1 MRVAYFYANP
11 FHHAMLAPVEAAL
24 GARVESQRFSS
35 LDAMREFEPEVVVL
49 AENPS
54 HQAKRAAP
62 KAKIVWTRHG
72 FANKRYL
79 GYSMAGCDYACLSS
93 EWLKQYYRSQGL
105 RAGID
110 EWVTGFVPMDALFR
124 RLQSAPAR
132 AHKTLLYAPTFNPNM
147 ASVRPLGKSWATD
160 LRRAFPELRIVIKP
174 HPHTAKEQPLWLAR
188 WRSWADSDA
197 GITLIQDGNQDV
209 YELMPDADILLTD
222 ASSVMFYFLALNRPI
237 ILVDNPLRFEDR
249 QRFMPDA
256 EEWAWRDIGQR
267 IESGDQLP
275 AAVAAA
281 LSEPHQFAD
290 ARLTRAQQI
299 FGEQFDGRAAERVAQ
314 QILALA

>member
-11 FHHAMLAPVEAAL
+11 FHHAMLAPVETAL
-24 GARVESQRFSS
+24 GNQVESRRFSS
-35 LDAMREFEPEVVVL
+35 LDAMREFAPDVVVL

-62 KAKIVWTRHG
+62 NARIVWTRHG

-93 EWLKQYYRSQGL
+93 AWLKQYYRDQGL

-110 EWVTGFVPMDALFR
+110 EWVTGFVPMDALYR
-124 RLQSAPAR
+124 RLQRAAPR
-132 AHKTLLYAPTFNPNM
+132 STKTLLYAPTFNPNM
-147 ASVRPLGKSWATD
+147 ASVRPLGKSWASD
-160 LRRAFPELRIVIKP
+160 LRRAYPELNIVIKP
-174 HPHTAKEQPLWLAR
+174 HPHTAKEQPMWLAR
-188 WRSWADSDA
+188 WQSWAEADS
-197 GITLIQDGNQDV
+197 GIQLIQDGNQDV

-222 ASSVMFYFLALNRPI
+222 ASSVMFYFLALDRPI

-249 QRFMPDA
+249 QRFKPDA

-267 IESGDQLP
+267 IETGDALT
-275 AAVAAA
+275 AAVASA
-281 LSEPHQFAD
+281 LETPSRFAE
-290 ARLTRAQQI
+290 ARQQRAQQI
-299 FGEQFDGRAAERVAQ
+299 FGDLFDGRAAERVAQ
-314 QILALA
+314 HILALA